1 MIETIGAELFAELV
15 TEVSNSPAWGVMVDE
30 TTDISVSK
38 QLGLVVRS
46 VNFQG
51 YSTFSPC
58 WLLCLPLLTNTSF
71 LIPQVHRSWWGRK
84 IEGAVFED
92 CEFWGLCH
100 PYRGYLGSHS
110 SAANGQV
117 HFFCKWRR
125 ISYDWYIKGF
135 CVFTQLALK
144 CIENSSLL
152 VWLQISVKI
161 CNMY

>member
-71 LIPQVHRSWWGRK
+71 LIPRYIGPDGDVKSKVLSLKTVSSGDSATLTEAILEATAALPMDRFTSFASD
-84 IEGAVFED
+84 GASAMIGTLRDFV
-92 CEFWGLCH
+92 
-100 PYRGYLGSHS
+100 YLL
-110 SAANGQV
+110 N
-117 HFFCKWRR
+117 
-125 ISYDWYIKGF
+125 
-135 CVFTQLALK
+135 
-144 CIENSSLL
+144 
-152 VWLQISVKI
+152 WL
-161 CNMY
+161 